1 MLIFGHRGARNEAPE
16 NTVAGF
22 VHAYRNGIR
31 HFELDLQLSADRQI
45 VVIHDKTLERTTG
58 QPGKVAE
65 TTAEQLAQL
74 DARHNTPPWPDPTP
88 VPRLEEIFRACPDIE
103 KIQLEVKNDKRERL
117 NILCNRLVEMI
128 QRNSHLQ
135 DKVIITS
142 SVVWVIQQIK
152 RLNAKIPTGYVAEY
166 RFPNPLATALKN
178 QCEYLCINWKI
189 CTPEIIAEAHRHGLH
204 VSAWTVNSLPEM
216 LRLQQD
222 GVDSIITDYPSNTL
236 EYMKRQHEQPQQL
249 ELIHIEEDGK
259 IEGN

>member
-22 VHAYRNGIR
+22 IHAYRHGIR
-31 HFELDLQLSADRQI
+31 HFELDVQLSADRQL

-58 QPGKVAE
+58 QPGKVSE
-65 TTAEQLAQL
+65 TTAEQLSRL
-74 DARHNTPPWPDPTP
+74 DARHNTPPWPEVTP
-88 VPRLEEIFRACPDIE
+88 VPRLEEIFQACPHIQT
-103 KIQLEVKNDKRERL
+103 IQLEVKNDKRERL

-128 QRNSHLQ
+128 QRDQLQ
-135 DKVIITS
+135 DKVVVTS

-152 RLNAKIPTGYVAEY
+152 RLNATISTGYVAEY
-166 RFPNPLATALKN
+166 RFPSPLATALKN

-189 CTPEIIAEAHRHGLH
+189 CTPEIIAEAHRNGLH

-222 GVDSIITDYPSNTL
+222 GIDSIITDYPTNTQESL
-236 EYMKRQHEQPQQL
+236 KQQQPKQL
-249 ELIHIEEDGK
+249 ELIQPSNE
-259 IEGN
+259 

>member
-45 VVIHDKTLERTTG
+45 VVLHDKTLERTTG

-88 VPRLEEIFRACPDIE
+88 VPRLEEIFRACPDIR
-103 KIQLEVKNDKRERL
+103 KIQLEVKNDKKERL

-128 QRNSHLQ
+128 QRDNLL
-135 DKVIITS
+135 DRVVVTS
-142 SVVWVIQQIK
+142 SAVWVIQQIK
-152 RLNAKIPTGYVAEY
+152 RLNSDIATGYVAEY
-166 RFPNPLATALKN
+166 RFPAPLTTALKN
-178 QCEYLCINWKI
+178 KSDYLCINWKI
-189 CTPEIIAEAHRHGLH
+189 CTPEVIEEAHKNGLH
-204 VSAWTVNSLPEM
+204 VSAWTVNSLPDM
-216 LRLQQD
+216 LQLQKY
-222 GVDSIITDYPSNTL
+222 GIDSIITDYPTNTL
-236 EYMKRQHEQPQQL
+236 EYLRRHQP
-249 ELIHIEEDGK
+249 ELAG
-259 IEGN
+259 